1 MAFHFRVSECQSCNG
16 ARVHV
21 GAEKVSGEEK
31 IGRSAVIQQEYA
43 YWWPVNTW
51 HVVNAPAP
59 NTKHALK
66 KLVAR
71 FNAHGTLQDR
81 RKKRKAGREGADT
94 VCTQAN
100 IDMVSE
106 GSC

>member
-1 MAFHFRVSECQSCNG
+1 MVREYTLEQRRFLVKRRLAG
-16 ARVHV
+16 ATL
-21 GAEKVSGEEK
+21 
-31 IGRSAVIQQEYA
+31 AVIQQEYA

-106 GSC
+106 GHGWHFC